1 MEKDYF
7 EDSDPQKH
15 AHTIIL
21 APSHREEFGNHK
33 MPLENQALVK
43 GANTYYKRKAPK
55 HHYIDDEP
63 LTKFKDAVDENEK
76 DASLT
81 ETEEKSSTGA
91 EDIIVDRKE
100 QNETCPGD
108 VILLLEVSGEK
119 WIYSLYKTWKIGSE
133 NSCHQQTAYFILE
146 AEDPFPIV
154 ITKKMAREI
163 LKNPEIGV
171 TLVTKCWLLG
181 RYR

>member
-7 EDSDPQKH
+7 EDSDPRKH

-21 APSHREEFGNHK
+21 APRHREEFGNHK

-108 VILLLEVSGEK
+108 VIRLLEVSGEK
-119 WIYSLYKTWKIGSE
+119 WIYSLYKTWKVDSE
-133 NSCHQQTAYFILE
+133 ISDQQEVFFILE
-146 AEDPFPIV
+146 ADDSFPII
-154 ITKKMAREI
+154 ITKKMAEEI
-163 LKNPEIGV
+163 WENPEKGIR
-171 TLVTKCWLLG
+171 LVYNTWLG